1 MIQPFQSIAK
11 NKQNKMLYLVFRMKL
26 VLTISLL
33 IITSCAF
40 GQGKRGRVPSYFGI
54 QIRPLFPAKYIGEKS
69 HTFNTTSTDSIQFN
83 STITQRVG
91 YSFGATV
98 RAGLTKLV
106 AIETGIN
113 FFQRNFDLSIDVPDS
128 NINAKND
135 MSFINYGVPVNVLF
149 YIPLTE
155 NFYMNASLGASLTF
169 KPTEIGVLT
178 LSSGANEFRSSSIT
192 NSKFGVALNA
202 NMGFEYRTKKSGF
215 FYLGGSAQIPMAP
228 IFNLRTLYKH
238 EGYESAIYGDVSGS
252 YFAID
257 IKYFF
262 PIIRKKGV
270 QFKPGPIE

>member
-1 MIQPFQSIAK
+1 
-11 NKQNKMLYLVFRMKL
+11 MLFLAFSMRMKL

-33 IITSCAF
+33 LITAF
-40 GQGKRGRVPSYFGI
+40 SYGQGRRQRVPSYFGI
-54 QIRPLFPAKYIGEKS
+54 QVRPLFPAKYIGEKS
-69 HTFNTTSTDSIQFN
+69 HNFATTDADSVQFN

-106 AIETGIN
+106 ALETGIN
-113 FFQRNFDLSIDVPDS
+113 FYQRNFNLEIEVPDS
-128 NINAKND
+128 NIYVKND
-135 MSFINYGVPVNVLF
+135 MSFINYGVPINVLF
-149 YIPLTE
+149 YIPLSE

-178 LSSGANEFRSSSIT
+178 TSSGANEFRSSSIT
-192 NSKFGVALNA
+192 NSKFGIALNA

-238 EGYESAIYGDVSGS
+238 EGYESALYGDVSGS

-262 PIIRKKGV
+262 PIIRTKGM
-270 QFKPGPIE
+270 QFKEGPIE